1 MKDII
6 DNILACVLT
15 AVGVIIL
22 IPFTACSVALMFV
35 SEIWR
40 KINNE

>member
-6 DNILACVLT
+6 DNTIACILM

-22 IPFTACSVALMFV
+22 IPFTACSMALMFV
-35 SEIWR
+35 NEIWGR
-40 KINNE
+40 INNE